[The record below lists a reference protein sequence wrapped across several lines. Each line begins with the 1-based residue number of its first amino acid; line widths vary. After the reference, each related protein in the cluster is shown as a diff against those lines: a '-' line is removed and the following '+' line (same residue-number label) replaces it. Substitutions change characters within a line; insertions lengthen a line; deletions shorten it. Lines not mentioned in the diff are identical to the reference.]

1 MAFLSKN
8 MRQLLQDLDSETE
21 AAQALQSKKG
31 VTAEELNK
39 KTSEIQTIKAKI
51 ESQKAIDGG
60 KEFDAA
66 GTQVVKAKEEK
77 PISKFASLEYRKAFM
92 DYAKTGKSSNILEF
106 RSADASTTTGDVG
119 AIIPSTILEEVI
131 KKVETYG
138 QIFSRVRKL
147 AVRRFRFC
155 L

>member
-60 KEFDAA
+60 KE
-66 GTQVVKAKEEK
+66 
-77 PISKFASLEYRKAFM
+77 
-92 DYAKTGKSSNILEF
+92 
-106 RSADASTTTGDVG
+106 
-119 AIIPSTILEEVI
+119 
-131 KKVETYG
+131 
-138 QIFSRVRKL
+138 L
-147 AVRRFRFC
+147 ANF
-155 L
+155 